1 MPLSFVCVQKN
12 HRLLSVK
19 LKPVAWTASLV
30 VAIVS
35 LTLFAG
41 VAARGQSGVS
51 TTWAVSIVLP
61 PKLIAGRP
69 ATLAVLGVDGRLA
82 EGIAVTIGDSLHLKT
97 DKTGRATFTTP
108 VGPSVLIA
116 SGSGNSAA
124 ALVDADLPPSANRK
138 LSVPPAV
145 SVQDQFSICGADL
158 VDPADA
164 NPVDI
169 NGERAFILAAS
180 PECIA
185 VQANPR
191 ALPGPAKIT
200 IENSKGS
207 WAAATTLVS
216 LHFDPPI
223 PALVPEKRSK
233 LALHVQGSSEPLRVQ
248 VENRTPGVLRF
259 VHGDTQSLTTSGGA
273 ENSGEIAVEAIR
285 AGDFSFRARVLP
297 VPDPQ
302 SARRFLLAAGALA
315 PKDSKSRIS
324 GYARDLEKHPDD
336 VAKIRRD
343 LQAMASTTIP
353 GDFKTLIESAR
364 AALE

>member
-1 MPLSFVCVQKN
+1 MPS
-12 HRLLSVK
+12 
-19 LKPVAWTASLV
+19 PVFHSSKIHSASSKKISAILWSMPILAA
-30 VAIVS
+30 VAM
-35 LTLFAG
+35 LTVYPGA
-41 VAARGQSGVS
+41 VARAQSGMS

-61 PKLIAGRP
+61 PRLVAGKP

-82 EGIAVTIGDSLHLKT
+82 EGIVVTIGESLHLKT

-124 ALVDADLPPSANRK
+124 ALIDADTPANGAQK
-138 LSVPPAV
+138 LSVPTVV
-145 SVQDQFSICGADL
+145 SVQDQFSICGANL
-158 VDPADA
+158 FEPADA
-164 NPVDI
+164 NRVSL

-180 PECIA
+180 PEC
-185 VQANPR
+185 VTVLANPR

-200 IENSKGS
+200 IENSSGAWGS
-207 WAAATTLVS
+207 ATTLVS

-233 LALHVQGSSEPLRVQ
+233 LALHVQGSSDQLHVQ

-259 VHGDTQSLTTSGGA
+259 VKGDTQNLVTSGGA
-273 ENSGEIAVEAIR
+273 ENSAEIAVEAMR
-285 AGDFSFRARVLP
+285 TGDFSFRARVLP
-297 VPDPQ
+297 IPDPQ
-302 SARRFLLAAGALA
+302 SASRYLLAASALA
-315 PKDSKSRIS
+315 QKDSKSRIS
-324 GYARDLEKHPDD
+324 GYAHDLEKHPDN

-343 LQAMASTTIP
+343 LQAIASATIP

>member
-1 MPLSFVCVQKN
+1 MPLSASRSRKIQSSSSKKPAAITWVLSSAG
-12 HRLLSVK
+12 LLS
-19 LKPVAWTASLV
+19 LA
-30 VAIVS
+30 
-35 LTLFAG
+35 LFVG
-41 VAARGQSGVS
+41 FAAQGQSGVS

-61 PKLIAGRP
+61 PKLVAGKP

-82 EGIAVTIGDSLHLKT
+82 EGIAVSIGDSPHLKT
-97 DKTGRATFTTP
+97 DKTGRVTFTTP

-124 ALVDADLPPSANRK
+124 ALIDADTPSAEK
-138 LSVPPAV
+138 QKVSVPAVV

-158 VDPADA
+158 VEPADA
-164 NPVDI
+164 NRVNL
-169 NGERAFILAAS
+169 NGERAFILAVS
-180 PECIA
+180 PECIT

-200 IENSKGS
+200 IENSNGA

-233 LALHVQGSSEPLRVQ
+233 LALHVQGSTDQLRVQ
-248 VENRTPGVLRF
+248 VQNRTPGVLRF
-259 VHGDTQSLTTSGGA
+259 VRGDTQSLMTSGGA
-273 ENSGEIAVEAIR
+273 ENSGEVAVEAIR
-285 AGDFSFRARVLP
+285 TGDFSFRARVLP
-297 VPDPQ
+297 TPDPP
-302 SARRFLLAAGALA
+302 SASRYLLAAAALA
-315 PKDSKSRIS
+315 PKDWKSRLD
-324 GYARDLEKHPDD
+324 GYARDLAKHPND

-343 LQAMASTTIP
+343 LQVMASATIP

>member
-1 MPLSFVCVQKN
+1 MPLS
-12 HRLLSVK
+12 LSGASKIYQASPKK
-19 LKPVAWTASLV
+19 LSAPRWMLPLFAGAL
-30 VAIVS
+30 S
-35 LTLFAG
+35 LTLFVGA
-41 VAARGQSGVS
+41 AARGQSGVS

-61 PKLIAGRP
+61 PKLVAGKP

-82 EGIAVTIGDSLHLKT
+82 AGIAVTIGESLHLKT

-108 VGPSVLIA
+108 VGTSVLIA

-124 ALVDADLPPSANRK
+124 ALIDADAPANGKQK
-138 LSVPPAV
+138 LSVPAVV
-145 SVQDQFSICGADL
+145 SVQDQFSICGANF
-158 VDPADA
+158 VEPADA
-164 NPVDI
+164 NRVSL
-169 NGERAFILAAS
+169 NGERAFILASS
-180 PECIA
+180 PECVT

-200 IENSKGS
+200 IENSTGAWES
-207 WAAATTLVS
+207 ATTLVS

-233 LALHVQGSSEPLRVQ
+233 LALHVQGSSEQLHVQ

-259 VHGDTQSLTTSGGA
+259 LKGDTQNLVTSGGA

-297 VPDPQ
+297 TPDAQ
-302 SARRFLLAAGALA
+302 SASRYLLAASALA
-315 PKDSKSRIS
+315 PKDWKSRVS
-324 GYARDLEKHPDD
+324 GYAHELEKHPDNA
-336 VAKIRRD
+336 AKIRRD
-343 LQAMASTTIP
+343 LQTMASSTIP